1 MKWLLA
7 KSYLLEP
14 SLIEEKKAS
23 GSPFA
28 SVCEIKSI
36 LTEHHGVVK
45 ALNRKQENNLHE
57 KMRPFMDKYMGTI
70 IPSISIIRRPRF

>member
-14 SLIEEKKAS
+14 SPIEEKKAS
-23 GSPFA
+23 ASPI
-28 SVCEIKSI
+28 SVCEIKSM